1 MSLNLNPARC
11 LLGLL
16 LMLAACAAPPTP
28 LSASS
33 PFEQDVL
40 DTGQGLFSQ
49 WRAQAGRMAS
59 GRSVALGAINDLV
72 DLTNGAQRPLQ
83 EESEAS
89 AQVKKI
95 IARQI
100 DAQLP
105 ELKRV
110 PADAANSRATDYLI
124 SGSLM
129 RSSVGGPANSRGP
142 AKPADAKAPAPLVL
156 TLLMLDLQSHQV
168 VARWQGPLRALQGQL
183 NPTAYFHDSPVL
195 LSGRSPNSAEQ
206 RNSQLLNAL
215 PGSTVGAD
223 TVEDAWAL
231 ALLSQAQEAYAEAN
245 YPKALELFQSVA
257 ARPGPLA
264 LRAYNGL
271 YLSHL
276 KLGQNDLA
284 RQDFKRVVAEG
295 LATRSL
301 AVKFLFMPGQTSFW
315 ADPSVSG
322 NYDFWLQEI
331 SAQIAASAQCLEVA
345 GHTSR
350 SGEEAFNQRLSL
362 ARSEKV
368 RGLMQGLQPGLA
380 KRISASGKGWLE
392 NIVGSG
398 SDDARDAIDRR
409 VEFKLLDCK

>member
-1 MSLNLNPARC
+1 MPLTLHPRRW

-16 LMLAACAAPPTP
+16 ALLAACATPPAP
-28 LSASS
+28 LSAST

-40 DTGQGLFSQ
+40 ETGQGLFTQ
-49 WRAQAGRMAS
+49 WRAQAGRAAS

-72 DLTNGAQRPLQ
+72 DLSQGEQQPLQ
-83 EESEAS
+83 EESEAA

-100 DAQLP
+100 DAQVP

-110 PADAANSRATDYLI
+110 AAEAANSRATDYLI

-129 RSSVGGPANSRGP
+129 RSSAGTLAKPRGP
-142 AKPADAKAPAPLVL
+142 LKPTEAKAPAPLVL
-156 TLLMLDLQSHQV
+156 TLLMLDLKSHQI

-183 NPTAYFHDSPVL
+183 KPSAYFHDSPVL
-195 LSGRSPNSAEQ
+195 MNGNKPGIAEQ
-206 RNSQLLNAL
+206 HNSQLLNAPAGATL
-215 PGSTVGAD
+215 NAD
-223 TVEDAWAL
+223 TVENAWAQ
-231 ALLSQAQEAYAEAN
+231 ALLSQAQEAYAAAN
-245 YPKALELFQSVA
+245 YAQALALFQAVA

-301 AVKFLFMPGQTSFW
+301 AMKFLFMPGQTSFW

-322 NYDFWLQEI
+322 NYEFWLQEI
-331 SAQIAASAQCLEVA
+331 SAQIAASPQCLEVA

-350 SGEEAFNQRLSL
+350 SGEEAFNQKLSL

-368 RGLMQGLQPGLA
+368 RGLMQALQPGLA
-380 KRISASGKGWLE
+380 RRISTSGKGWLE
-392 NIVGSG
+392 NIIGSG
-398 SDDARDAIDRR
+398 TDDARDAIDRR
-409 VEFKLLDCK
+409 VEFKLLDCR